1 MFTSFIDA
9 KILHTINGTNQELSF
24 FDKQIQ
30 WMGNKNPDVQ
40 TTNSCGVGHNC
51 TLFFLNF
58 VIHRYFLKV
67 LVNDPDDQMRL
78 INLEFA
84 VKSSEAI
91 KYDGKFPLLDTSKF
105 KNLAVSHPFHEPNKQ
120 SLGATQVI
128 SFDLF

>member
-1 MFTSFIDA
+1 MSKQQTHVELA
-9 KILHTINGTNQELSF
+9 TI
-24 FDKQIQ
+24 
-30 WMGNKNPDVQ
+30 V
-40 TTNSCGVGHNC
+40 
-51 TLFFLNF
+51 LFFLKF
-58 VIHRYFLKV
+58 RYRYFLKV
-67 LVNDPDDQMRL
+67 LVNDPDDQMRV

-128 SFDLF
+128 SFDIF